1 MANRIFDKDTLLD
14 LTVNIIPLFIILFF
28 VVVFAVINPW
38 GFDALGS
45 GLQYALLIAPFV
57 ALAVLT
63 YLSGKA
69 IAGAEKSGTVF
80 LPGQANVEGAKPLHE
95 REAEAEAL
103 ESGEAAQSSEVESA
117 EETPEL
123 EGEDA
128 ATQPE
133 DDEVDAENTE
143 AAADDADAETDDE
156 K

>member
-38 GFDALGS
+38 GFDPLGS
-45 GLQYALLIAPFV
+45 GLQYALLVAPFV

-69 IAGAEKSGTVF
+69 IAGAEKSGKVF
-80 LPGQANVEGAKPLHE
+80 LPGQANVAGAKTLEE

-103 ESGEAAQSSEVESA
+103 ESGETHEEQAVEDGD
-117 EETPEL
+117 ETPEIA
-123 EGEDA
+123 GETD
-128 ATQPE
+128 
-133 DDEVDAENTE
+133 TE
-143 AAADDADAETDDE
+143 ADE
-156 K
+156 EN

>member
-38 GFDALGS
+38 GFDPLGS

-69 IAGAEKSGTVF
+69 IAGAEKSGKVF
-80 LPGQANVEGAKPLHE
+80 LPGQANVAGAKTLEE

-103 ESGEAAQSSEVESA
+103 ESGETHDEQAVEDGA
-117 EETPEL
+117 ETPEIA
-123 EGEDA
+123 GE
-128 ATQPE
+128 T
-133 DDEVDAENTE
+133 DAE
-143 AAADDADAETDDE
+143 ADEE
-156 K
+156 N

>member
-28 VVVFAVINPW
+28 VVVFAVVNPW
-38 GFDALGS
+38 GFDPLGS

-69 IAGAEKSGTVF
+69 IAGAEKSGEVF
-80 LPGQANVEGAKPLHE
+80 LPGQANVAGAKTLEE

-103 ESGEAAQSSEVESA
+103 ESGDADTETEVEA
-117 EETPEL
+117 GAETPETDGDTD
-123 EGEDA
+123 ESSDA
-128 ATQPE
+128 
-133 DDEVDAENTE
+133 N
-143 AAADDADAETDDE
+143 
-156 K
+156 

>member
-38 GFDALGS
+38 GFDPLGS

-69 IAGAEKSGTVF
+69 IAGAEKSGKVF
-80 LPGQANVEGAKPLHE
+80 LPGQANVAGAKTLEE

-103 ESGEAAQSSEVESA
+103 ESGEEDDDA
-117 EETPEL
+117 ELDDATEPPEI
-123 EGEDA
+123 EGE
-128 ATQPE
+128 T
-133 DDEVDAENTE
+133 DAE
-143 AAADDADAETDDE
+143 ADEE
-156 K
+156 H

>member
-38 GFDALGS
+38 GFDPLGS

-69 IAGAEKSGTVF
+69 IAGAEKSGKVF
-80 LPGQANVEGAKPLHE
+80 LPGQANVAGAKTLEE
-95 REAEAEAL
+95 REAEAETL
-103 ESGEAAQSSEVESA
+103 ESGESADREVEA
-117 EETPEL
+117 GAETPEID
-123 EGEDA
+123 G
-128 ATQPE
+128 
-133 DDEVDAENTE
+133 
-143 AAADDADAETDDE
+143 ETDE
-156 K
+156 

>member
-38 GFDALGS
+38 GFDPLGS
-45 GLQYALLIAPFV
+45 GLQYAVLIAPFV

-69 IAGAEKSGTVF
+69 IAGAEKSTEVF
-80 LPGQANVEGAKPLHE
+80 LPGQANVAGAKTLEE

-103 ESGEAAQSSEVESA
+103 ESGETAGT
-117 EETPEL
+117 ETPEID
-123 EGEDA
+123 GEA
-128 ATQPE
+128 
-133 DDEVDAENTE
+133 DETH
-143 AAADDADAETDDE
+143 
-156 K
+156 

>member
-28 VVVFAVINPW
+28 VVVFAVVNPW
-38 GFDALGS
+38 GFDPLGS

-69 IAGAEKSGTVF
+69 IAGAEKSGKVF
-80 LPGQANVEGAKPLHE
+80 LPGQANVTGAKTLEE

-103 ESGEAAQSSEVESA
+103 ESGETLEAREVDPET
-117 EETPEL
+117 ETPEIDG
-123 EGEDA
+123 ETESDESEDA
-128 ATQPE
+128 
-133 DDEVDAENTE
+133 DG
-143 AAADDADAETDDE
+143 AADADTADVADESDDA

>member
-28 VVVFAVINPW
+28 VVVFAVVNPW
-38 GFDALGS
+38 GFDPLGS

-69 IAGAEKSGTVF
+69 IAGAEKSGKVF
-80 LPGQANVEGAKPLHE
+80 LPGQANVTGAKTLEE

-103 ESGEAAQSSEVESA
+103 ESGETLEAREVDPET
-117 EETPEL
+117 ETPEIDGQT
-123 EGEDA
+123 ESDEPEDA
-128 ATQPE
+128 
-133 DDEVDAENTE
+133 DG
-143 AAADDADAETDDE
+143 AADADTADVADESDDA

>member
-38 GFDALGS
+38 GFDPLGS

-69 IAGAEKSGTVF
+69 IAGAEKSGKVF
-80 LPGQANVEGAKPLHE
+80 LPGQANVAGAKTLEE

-103 ESGEAAQSSEVESA
+103 ESGETHDEQAVEDGA
-117 EETPEL
+117 ETPEIT
-123 EGEDA
+123 GE
-128 ATQPE
+128 T
-133 DDEVDAENTE
+133 DAE
-143 AAADDADAETDDE
+143 ADEE
-156 K
+156 N

>member
-38 GFDALGS
+38 GFDPLGS

-69 IAGAEKSGTVF
+69 IAGAEKSGKVF
-80 LPGQANVEGAKPLHE
+80 LPGQANVAGAKTLEE
-95 REAEAEAL
+95 REAEAEAP
-103 ESGEAAQSSEVESA
+103 ESGESADHEVEASA
-117 EETPEL
+117 ETPEID
-123 EGEDA
+123 G
-128 ATQPE
+128 
-133 DDEVDAENTE
+133 
-143 AAADDADAETDDE
+143 ETDE
-156 K
+156 